1 MCGRYGLTIEQE
13 AIAAAFEVE
22 RFLTEHHPRFNIAPS
37 QDVPVLVDDGRGRRV
52 LPFRWGLVP
61 YFADHPKVGFR
72 SINARS
78 ESVATRPAFRAAW
91 ERPRRCLVLADGF
104 YEWRQPEATAEGRDQ
119 AEPRAKKGKKVPHWI
134 FLADRRPFGFA
145 GLWER
150 WKGESEVLFTC
161 TILTTRANS
170 LVAPIH
176 DRMPV
181 ILADPD
187 DWNAWI
193 DPGIPSEALG
203 AYLSPYSAPG
213 MSEYPVSTY
222 VNDPVNEGPV
232 CIARVTT

>member
-22 RFLTEHHPRFNIAPS
+22 RFLTEHQPRFNIAPS
-37 QDVPVLVDDGRGRRV
+37 QDVPVLVEDARGRRV

-104 YEWRQPEATAEGRDQ
+104 YEWQPAEAVAEGRDQ
-119 AEPRAKKGKKVPHWI
+119 AEPRVRKGAKIPHWI
-134 FLADRRPFGFA
+134 HLADRRPFGFA
-145 GLWER
+145 GLWEK
-150 WKGESEVLFTC
+150 WHGGGETLLTC

-176 DRMPV
+176 DRMQV
-181 ILADPD
+181 ILGHAD

-203 AYLSPYSAPG
+203 GLLSPRPAEG
-213 MSEYPVSTY
+213 MSAYPVSTY
-222 VNDPVNEGPV
+222 VNDPANEGPD
-232 CIARVTT
+232 CISPGTT

>member
-22 RFLTEHHPRFNIAPS
+22 RFLAEHQPRFNIAPS
-37 QDVPVLVDDGRGRRV
+37 QDVPVLVEDARGRRV

-104 YEWRQPEATAEGRDQ
+104 YEWQPLEAAVSG
-119 AEPRAKKGKKVPHWI
+119 ARAKSTGKIPHWI
-134 FLADRRPFGFA
+134 YLADRRPFGFA
-145 GLWER
+145 GLWEK
-150 WKGESEVLFTC
+150 WQGAGGETLLTC
-161 TILTTRANS
+161 TILTTSANS

-181 ILADPD
+181 ILGHAD
-187 DWNAWI
+187 DWNAWV

-203 AYLSPYSAPG
+203 GLLSPYSAPG
-213 MSEYPVSTY
+213 MSAYAVSTY
-222 VNDPVNEGPV
+222 VNDPGHEGPA
-232 CIARVTT
+232 CISPGTR